1 MSAPTE
7 VELVWI
13 KGKIERWIR
22 FGQPIGTRILDRR
35 RRVLVFAPGSIFAF
49 VRWAANDFG
58 TLVSRLDI
66 LRACCDGEPRS
77 TIPGV
82 KPGAEILL
90 RLSGWAKVE
99 RGLKAIDDVKTLG
112 VAPENVC
119 PDHCRHVHNRFAAGQ
134 PARPYTLERHRAWL
148 LRQKVLPPC

>member
-1 MSAPTE
+1 MSASTE

-22 FGQPIGTRILDRR
+22 FGRPIETRILDRR
-35 RRVLVFAPGSIFAF
+35 RRVLVFAPGAIFAF

-58 TLVSRLDI
+58 TLVSRRDI

-90 RLSGWAKVE
+90 RLSGWDKVE
-99 RGLKAIDDVKTLG
+99 RALKAIDGVTALG

-119 PDHCRHVHNRFAAGQ
+119 PDH
-134 PARPYTLERHRAWL
+134 
-148 LRQKVLPPC
+148 